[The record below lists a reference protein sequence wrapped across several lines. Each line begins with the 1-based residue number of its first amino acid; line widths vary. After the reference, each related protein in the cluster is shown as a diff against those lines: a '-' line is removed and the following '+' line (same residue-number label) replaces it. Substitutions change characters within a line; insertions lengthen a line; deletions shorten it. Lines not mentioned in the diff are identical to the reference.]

1 MNRSDP
7 VTELSGVGPATAE
20 KLREKGI
27 STVGDAIDEF
37 QRGGRRLPNKRV
49 TDAVRDAVYSQTV
62 DQGES
67 VDDPTLGV
75 TVTPNNRGAVE
86 FFADKQTGSDAVNN
100 FGRFSRESGR
110 FDGDTSLLDLGARAL
125 RGDLKRDVRAPDVED
140 LGSGEN
146 ALSTNQTALGGE
158 KEKQGASAALRARYE
173 AYEYGLDVADNIS
186 PFDREDIER
195 GNKFADTIQSQ
206 GLLTAEQETTEERET
221 SDGVIDAAEKMRLQ
235 SREYARA
242 LRMHNDRSAKARRVD
257 GRRKAPVTDEIST
270 WSEDPSHWD
279 YPGVDT
285 PGGRNDFVDS
295 GRSDSRQKAGKIS
308 DALDNTDETVQRIG
322 LERTSFLDD
331 DEVSLF

>member
-20 KLREKGI
+20 KLKENGI
-27 STVGDAIDEF
+27 NTVGDAIDEF

-49 TDAVRDAVYSQTV
+49 TNAVRDAVYSESV
-62 DQGES
+62 EQGEI

-86 FFADKQTGSDAVNN
+86 FFADKQTGTDAVDN
-100 FGRFSRESGR
+100 FGRFSRESGS

-140 LGSGEN
+140 LGSGETS
-146 ALSTNQTALGGE
+146 LSTNQTALGGE
-158 KEKQGASAALRARYE
+158 KENKGASAASRARYE
-173 AYEYGLDVADNIS
+173 AYEFGLDVAANIS
-186 PFDREDIER
+186 PFEREEIQR

-206 GLLTAEQETTEERET
+206 GLLVAEQETTEERET
-221 SDGVIDAAEKMRLQ
+221 GGGVIDAAEKMRLQ

-242 LRMHNDRSAKARRVD
+242 VRIHNQRSPEAQEVD
-257 GRRKAPVTDEIST
+257 NRRKAPVTDEITT

-285 PGGRNDFVDS
+285 PGGRNDFLNE
-295 GRSDSRQKAGKIS
+295 GRADDKGTAETIFEAVQ
-308 DALDNTDETVQRIG
+308 NTDETVQRIG
-322 LERTSFLDD
+322 LERSSFLDE
-331 DEVSLF
+331 DEVPL